1 MYTEAVSIYVS
12 GEGRKEAVQ
21 LRSWIAAA
29 RTRARGRVRGGAHG
43 QSLSRTGAPLDPHA
57 CNPRATAHHCSA
69 RDTVAGPTPKRDSAQ
84 NREGGWGSKT
94 GRVGCGCHEDRRPRR
109 RWTRLIR
116 FTLTAVLLT
125 GHVKSR
131 PSASP

>member
-1 MYTEAVSIYVS
+1 MAYVPSTRTSRALPAKGVEA
-12 GEGRKEAVQ
+12 ETR
-21 LRSWIAAA
+21 RAA
-29 RTRARGRVRGGAHG
+29 
-43 QSLSRTGAPLDPHA
+43 SRLL
-57 CNPRATAHHCSA
+57 TAL
-69 RDTVAGPTPKRDSAQ
+69 
-84 NREGGWGSKT
+84 SKT